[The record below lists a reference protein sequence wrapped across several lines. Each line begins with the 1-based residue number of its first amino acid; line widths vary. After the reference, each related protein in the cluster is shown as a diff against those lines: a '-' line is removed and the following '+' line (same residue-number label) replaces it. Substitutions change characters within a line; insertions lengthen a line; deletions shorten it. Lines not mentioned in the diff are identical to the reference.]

1 MENIDIIQNNISKRG
16 DSEKDLNA
24 LRVFEAFA

>member
-1 MENIDIIQNNISKRG
+1 MENIDIIQNNISKG
-16 DSEKDLNA
+16 GGGEKDLNT